1 MKTAVFLFTNL
12 TGHLNPTIK
21 LAQYYEKQGYNA
33 FYCGLPDLLPFT
45 RKNNFKFYLLN
56 SLPFATGFDDILHD
70 KQNEKWLESLL
81 DRHTDKLYKLRKK
94 DIAKLVNELNPDLIF
109 LDEFN
114 YSDFILFYPFLE
126 KRRLVILQTKF
137 PMYESELV
145 PPLNTFA
152 FPSKDAV
159 NLWKNYLKK
168 RKWQTFTDYL
178 KYFGK
183 NDLNLLKQKFKEQNI
198 AETFQIN
205 TNKTFKPTFKNVEE
219 WFLIPK
225 ELDFKEQTL
234 FTWQSYI
241 GPTVDTNRKENLDA
255 NYLGFIAK
263 QQATE
268 NSKLIYC
275 SLGTV
280 LKSHLTFRKEGID
293 DFFNNIIDIA
303 SKHPNLY
310 FLVAL
315 DKEMRA
321 KHESKSKNLLF
332 VNYAPQM
339 DILKK
344 ADVFLTHAGPGSVFE
359 AVFCAT
365 PMLLFPLNDKWD
377 QNGTAARVVHHGLGI
392 KADLADT
399 KEQILEAILLIIS
412 NKAYKVKALEMR
424 KLLTEKYHDNFLENI
439 SLTELLVQW
448 HALCL

>member
-21 LAQYYEKQGYNA
+21 LAQYYQKQGYRTY
-33 FYCGLPDLLPFT
+33 YCGLSDLLTFT
-45 RKNNFKFYLLN
+45 HKHNFSFYLLN
-56 SLPFATGFDDILHD
+56 SLPFATGFDEILHD
-70 KQNEKWLESLL
+70 KQSEKWLESLL

-94 DIAKLVNELNPDLIF
+94 DITNLINELNPDLIF

-152 FPSKDAV
+152 FPNENAK
-159 NLWKNYLKK
+159 NLWKTYLKK
-168 RKWQTFTDYL
+168 KKWQTFMEYL

-183 NDLNLLKQKFKEQNI
+183 NDLNLLKQKFKAQNI
-198 AETFQIN
+198 SETYQIN
-205 TNKTFKPTFKNVEE
+205 TNKAFKPTFKNVDE

-225 ELDFKEQTL
+225 ELDFEEQIL
-234 FTWQSYI
+234 LPWQRYI
-241 GPTVDTNRKENLDA
+241 GPTVETNRKESIDTIYLD
-255 NYLGFIAK
+255 FIAK
-263 QQATE
+263 QK
-268 NSKLIYC
+268 NKLGSKLIYC

-280 LKSHLTFRKEGID
+280 LKAHILHRKNGVD
-293 DFFNNIIDIA
+293 TFFNNIIEIA
-303 SKHPNLY
+303 FEHPNLY

-315 DKEMRA
+315 DKEMQV
-321 KHESKSKNLLF
+321 KFESKSKNLLF

-344 ADVFLTHAGPGSVFE
+344 ADVFMTHAGPGSVFE

-365 PMLLFPLNDKWD
+365 PMILFPLNDKWD
-377 QNGTAARVVHHGLGI
+377 QNGTAARIVHHGIGI
-392 KADLADT
+392 KSDLEDT
-399 KEQILEAILLIIS
+399 KTQILGAIQQILHS
-412 NKAYKVKALEMR
+412 ETYKEKALKMS
-424 KLLTEKYHDNFLENI
+424 KLLSEKYKDNFLENI
-439 SLTELLVQW
+439 LPTELLVQ
-448 HALCL
+448 